1 MNSAASKLPFQP
13 FLVQL
18 ADLTL
23 LQLTNWRWSWRG
35 LLLTGILAPTFTILA
50 LGAFAADS
58 GPLALGFVLTGNLVI
73 SLLFSTMGQVSSHF
87 AFMRNVGRLEFFATL
102 PVYRSALVLA
112 TLAAFFALSLP
123 STIATLIIG
132 MIVLQVPVAISPWVL
147 VVVPLISL
155 SLSGLGTLLGLIGR
169 TPEEV
174 SSLNMLTTFVL
185 AGLGPVV
192 IPAENLPPFMS
203 VIGLVS
209 PATYAASALRQVI
222 LGWPDRL
229 PLVLDLA
236 VLAALTVGLL
246 WLVERRLDWR
256 VT

>member
-1 MNSAASKLPFQP
+1 M
-13 FLVQL
+13 
-18 ADLTL
+18 
-23 LQLTNWRWSWRG
+23 
-35 LLLTGILAPTFTILA
+35 
-50 LGAFAADS
+50 
-58 GPLALGFVLTGNLVI
+58 
-73 SLLFSTMGQVSSHF
+73 
-87 AFMRNVGRLEFFATL
+87 
-102 PVYRSALVLA
+102 
-112 TLAAFFALSLP
+112 
-123 STIATLIIG
+123 
-132 MIVLQVPVAISPWVL
+132 VL

-203 VIGLVS
+203 MIGLLS

-229 PLVLDLA
+229 PLALDLA